1 MLKHVLILCGA
12 LLAAC
17 SFASSADELKERQL
31 TSDRAV
37 TLFHS
42 GNFSALDKDA
52 MRYRESGDRTSSGLW
67 KLTLFYAGLAG
78 IPNSEVTDEAYWK
91 GLENKALKW
100 TSAYPNSP
108 AGHLVYA
115 DFLMSHGWMYRG
127 NGWGQQVRQEDWKPF
142 HEYIAKA
149 RIYLMEHK
157 AVASRD
163 PYWYELMI
171 KVATAEGWNI
181 QDFNALV
188 DEATSR
194 YPYFYQVYFA
204 AINYLTPK
212 WHGSREEI
220 ENFAQRAV
228 KNTRKVEGEA
238 IYSRIYWVASQSNYG
253 DNLFTDS
260 NVVWSRMSKSIDDV
274 LKRYPDQWNINNFA
288 YFSCLAGDAEKT
300 SGLMSRI
307 TGRPILQAWKSMDF
321 YDQCKHWSSAKL
333 NGNKEQIQAGPKIA
347 I

>member
-1 MLKHVLILCGA
+1 
-12 LLAAC
+12 
-17 SFASSADELKERQL
+17 
-31 TSDRAV
+31 
-37 TLFHS
+37 
-42 GNFSALDKDA
+42 
-52 MRYRESGDRTSSGLW
+52 
-67 KLTLFYAGLAG
+67 
-78 IPNSEVTDEAYWK
+78 
-91 GLENKALKW
+91 
-100 TSAYPNSP
+100 
-108 AGHLVYA
+108 
-115 DFLMSHGWMYRG
+115 
-127 NGWGQQVRQEDWKPF
+127 
-142 HEYIAKA
+142 
-149 RIYLMEHK
+149 MEHK